1 MNVINPLVSII
12 CRTYNHEKYISDAIE
27 SFLMQKTDF
36 SIEIIIYDDAS
47 TDNTANIVR
56 KYEKKYPS
64 IIRPI
69 YQKENQHS
77 KGFNTSV
84 GLIYSKAK
92 GKYIASCEGDDYWTD
107 PYKLKKQV
115 EFLEQNT
122 NYIATAHNVRVID
135 ENNELVSDKL
145 NPYKLFDEHIY
156 TVKDAEQLR
165 LPFQTASLV
174 YRNIWLSISDEIIKS
189 YLKCKTNGDHKIA
202 TLLALMG
209 DIFCLSDMMADH
221 RKIVS
226 FGTSWSARTYGK
238 NMELFEYQLVKEINL
253 FAKRAF
259 GIEFNNKE
267 KRLNIITSA
276 IIQLVRKPNKS
287 NKEVVKKIM
296 KISDERK
303 EEVIKYMLFRV
314 LNRTIRHINRV
325 MATYKHIS

>member
-1 MNVINPLVSII
+1 MNIINPLVSII
-12 CRTYNHEKYISDAIE
+12 CRTYNHEKYISEAIE

-36 SIEIIIYDDAS
+36 PIEIIIYDDAS

-56 KYEKKYPS
+56 KYEKKYPG

-77 KGFNTSV
+77 KGFNRSV

-122 NYIATAHNVRVID
+122 NYIATTHNVRVID

-145 NPYKLFDEHIY
+145 NPFKLFDEHIY
-156 TVKDAEQLR
+156 TVKDAEQGR

-174 YRNIWLSISDEIIKS
+174 YRNIWLNISDEIMKP
-189 YLKCKTNGDHKIA
+189 YLKCRVNGDHKIA
-202 TLLALMG
+202 TLLALTG
-209 DIFCLSDMMADH
+209 DIFCLSDIMADH

-226 FGTSWSARTYGK
+226 FGTSWSARTHGK
-238 NMELFEYQLVKEINL
+238 NMELIQYQFVKEINL
-253 FAKRAF
+253 FVKRAF

-267 KRLNIITSA
+267 KRLYIIASA

-287 NKEVVKKIM
+287 NKEIVNKIM
-296 KISDERK
+296 QISDERK
-303 EEVIKYMLFRV
+303 GEVIKYILFKAV
-314 LNRTIRHINRV
+314 NKTIRYVNRV
-325 MATYKHIS
+325 IAKIS

>member
-1 MNVINPLVSII
+1 MNIINPLVSII
-12 CRTYNHEKYISDAIE
+12 CRTYNHEKYISEAIE

-36 SIEIIIYDDAS
+36 PIEIIIYDDAS
-47 TDNTANIVR
+47 TDNNANIIG
-56 KYEKKYPS
+56 KYKKKYPS

-77 KGFNTSV
+77 KGFNRSV
-84 GLIYSKAK
+84 RLIYSKAK
-92 GKYIASCEGDDYWTD
+92 GKFIASCEGDDYWTD

-135 ENNELVSDKL
+135 KNNELVSDKL
-145 NPYKLFDEHIY
+145 NPYKLFDKHIY
-156 TVKDAEQLR
+156 TVKDAEQVR

-174 YRNIWLSISDEIIKS
+174 YRNIWLNLSDEIMKP
-189 YLKCKTNGDHKIA
+189 YLKCKVNGDHKIA
-202 TLLALMG
+202 TLLSLMG
-209 DIFCLSDMMADH
+209 DIFCLPDIMADH

-226 FGTSWSARTYGK
+226 FGNSWSARTHGK
-238 NMELFEYQLVKEINL
+238 NVELIQYQFVKEINL
-253 FAKRAF
+253 FVKRAF

-267 KRLNIITSA
+267 KRLNIIASA
-276 IIQLVRKPNKS
+276 IIQLARKPNKS

-303 EEVIKYMLFRV
+303 DEVIKYMLFKA
-314 LNRTIRHINRV
+314 LNRTIRRINRLLL
-325 MATYKHIS
+325 

>member
-1 MNVINPLVSII
+1 MNIINPLVSII
-12 CRTYNHEKYISDAIE
+12 CRTYNHEKYISEAIE

-36 SIEIIIYDDAS
+36 PIEIIIYDDAS
-47 TDNTANIVR
+47 TDNNANIIG
-56 KYEKKYPS
+56 KYKKKYPS

-77 KGFNTSV
+77 KGFNRSV
-84 GLIYSKAK
+84 RLIYSKAK
-92 GKYIASCEGDDYWTD
+92 GKFIASCEGDDYWTD

-135 ENNELVSDKL
+135 KNNELVSDKL
-145 NPYKLFDEHIY
+145 NPYKLFDKHIY

-174 YRNIWLSISDEIIKS
+174 YRNIWLNLSDEIMKP
-189 YLKCKTNGDHKIA
+189 YLKCKVNGDHKIA
-202 TLLALMG
+202 TLLSLMG
-209 DIFCLSDMMADH
+209 DIFCLPDIMADH

-226 FGTSWSARTYGK
+226 FGNSWSARTHGK
-238 NMELFEYQLVKEINL
+238 NVELIQYQFVKEINL
-253 FAKRAF
+253 FVKRAF

-267 KRLNIITSA
+267 KRLNIIASA
-276 IIQLVRKPNKS
+276 IIQLARKPNKS

-303 EEVIKYMLFRV
+303 DEVIKYMLFKA
-314 LNRTIRHINRV
+314 LNRTIRRINRLLL
-325 MATYKHIS
+325 

>member
-1 MNVINPLVSII
+1 MNIINPLVSII
-12 CRTYNHEKYISDAIE
+12 CRTYNHEKYISEAIE

-36 SIEIIIYDDAS
+36 PIEIIIYDDAS
-47 TDNTANIVR
+47 TDNNANIIG
-56 KYEKKYPS
+56 KYKKKYPS

-77 KGFNTSV
+77 KGFNRSV
-84 GLIYSKAK
+84 RLIYSKAK
-92 GKYIASCEGDDYWTD
+92 GKFIASCEGDDYWTD

-135 ENNELVSDKL
+135 KNNELVSDKL
-145 NPYKLFDEHIY
+145 NPYKLFDKHIY

-174 YRNIWLSISDEIIKS
+174 YRNIWLNLSDEIMKP
-189 YLKCKTNGDHKIA
+189 YLKCKVNGDHKIA
-202 TLLALMG
+202 TLLSLMG
-209 DIFCLSDMMADH
+209 DILCLPDIMADH

-226 FGTSWSARTYGK
+226 FGNSWSARTHGK
-238 NMELFEYQLVKEINL
+238 NVELIQYQFVKEINL
-253 FAKRAF
+253 FVKRAF

-267 KRLNIITSA
+267 KRLNIIASA
-276 IIQLVRKPNKS
+276 IIQLARKPNKS

-303 EEVIKYMLFRV
+303 DEVIKYMLFKA
-314 LNRTIRHINRV
+314 LNRTIRRINRLLL
-325 MATYKHIS
+325 